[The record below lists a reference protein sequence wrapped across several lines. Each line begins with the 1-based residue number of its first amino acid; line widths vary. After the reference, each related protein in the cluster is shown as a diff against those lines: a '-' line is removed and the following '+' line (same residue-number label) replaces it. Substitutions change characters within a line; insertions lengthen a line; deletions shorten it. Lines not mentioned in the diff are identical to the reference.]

1 MENEI
6 IFKVRIALKLA
17 IYKIFSKSHLLSDET
32 YNKLLFFIMFGRIPD
47 FDNPQTF
54 NEFICAR
61 KVRLDEYWLSR
72 YTDKNE
78 VRDYVAQCIGE
89 QYLNEIYG
97 VFRSFDE
104 IPFEA
109 LPDQFVLRG
118 THGSGY
124 NVIVKD
130 KKTFDRQKAKKF
142 VNRFLKENYYYL
154 GREKNYF
161 DIEPRV
167 LCDKYIEG
175 VADGTVPEAKVFCFG
190 GKAKFIS
197 YNVVI
202 DGQTFSNHYD
212 AAWNKLNYRQ
222 GYPGYENSL
231 GIPNKEEL
239 IDLAEK
245 LAQPFDFVRVD
256 LYNLPAGI
264 LFSELTFHSGGGLVP
279 FEPDEYDYQF
289 GEYFKEVGIQA

>member
-1 MENEI
+1 MWNPI
-6 IFKVRIALKLA
+6 SFKIRIVLKLA
-17 IYKIFSKSHLLSDET
+17 AYKLFSKNRLLSDET

-72 YTDKNE
+72 YTDKYE

-89 QYLNEIYG
+89 QHLNEIYG
-97 VFRSFDE
+97 VFNSFDE

-124 NVIVKD
+124 NIIVKD
-130 KKTFDRQKAKKF
+130 KKAFDREKAKKF
-142 VNRFLKENYYYL
+142 INGFLKENFYYL
-154 GREKNYF
+154 GREKNYYN
-161 DIEPRV
+161 IVPRV

-175 VADGTVPEAKVFCFG
+175 VADGTIPEAKVFCFK
-190 GKAKFIS
+190 GKAKIVS
-197 YNVVI
+197 YNIII
-202 DGQTFSNHYD
+202 DGQRYSNHYD
-212 AAWNKLNYRQ
+212 AEWNKLDYRQ
-222 GYPGYENSL
+222 GYPGYENAL
-231 GIPNKEEL
+231 EIPNQKEL
-239 IDLAEK
+239 INIAET

-256 LYNLPAGI
+256 LYNLPNNI

-279 FEPDEYDYQF
+279 FKPEQYDYQF
-289 GEYFKEVGIQA
+289 GEYFKDVSVQR